1 MLVHPGLEM
10 DCDSSVAGLL
20 HIHRAQPTSA
30 TQMSGCVPV
39 ISAIVPATCSWGNE
53 QVPGILFPSLGPAYQ
68 PGIFTLRTFDSQ
80 SPKVPPLSLV
90 RPWGLSKFE
99 CKYIS

>member
-20 HIHRAQPTSA
+20 HMHSAQPTSA

-53 QVPGILFPSLGPAYQ
+53 QVPVFCSLAWALPINQ
-68 PGIFTLRTFDSQ
+68 VFSR
-80 SPKVPPLSLV
+80 
-90 RPWGLSKFE
+90 
-99 CKYIS
+99 